1 MAGVPGRSLQSPRG
15 DVAVH
20 MVGNRRLLTQ
30 VNAVRVHVDGN
41 PDSGLY
47 YYLPRRFDLAWSP
60 ETQYALTVIY
70 GMAGATDAEGQVL
83 MAARLETSRACW

>member
-1 MAGVPGRSLQSPRG
+1 MLVIEVPFRMRTTQALFSAMAGMPGRSLQSPRG

-41 PDSGLY
+41 GN
-47 YYLPRRFDLAWSP
+47 
-60 ETQYALTVIY
+60 LT
-70 GMAGATDAEGQVL
+70 M
-83 MAARLETSRACW
+83 TSRHISSW